1 MKDGSFMA
9 CHACDLLHRIPVIS
23 VGMTANCRR
32 CGTLLVKP
40 KQNSLERSLALAVT
54 GLILLVMANSFPFLG
69 FKIHGQVRHTLLL
82 TGIQQFY
89 TSGMPWLAI
98 LVLFTTVIAPL
109 AQLLALIYI
118 LLPLKLERRS
128 PGMFHVFR
136 WMQQLQPWSMME
148 VFMVG
153 LLISMVKL
161 AKMAQVL
168 PGVALF
174 CFMALIFVLAAC
186 LASLDPHLVWEHW
199 EKDGCHHQH

>member
-1 MKDGSFMA
+1 MKAGSYMA
-9 CHACDLLHRIPVIS
+9 CHDCDLLHRIPAIS
-23 VGMTANCRR
+23 EGMTANCCR
-32 CGTLLVKP
+32 CGALLARP
-40 KQNSLERSLALAVT
+40 KRNSLERTLALAIT

-69 FKIHGQVRHTLLL
+69 FKIHGHVRHTLLL

-89 TSGMPWLAI
+89 ASGMPWLAV

-118 LLPLKLERRS
+118 LLPLKFQHRS

-148 VFMVG
+148 VFMLGILV
-153 LLISMVKL
+153 SMVKL
-161 AKMAQVL
+161 AKMAQIL
-168 PGVALF
+168 PDIALF

-186 LASLDPHLVWEHW
+186 LASLDPHMVWEHW
-199 EKDGCHHQH
+199 EKNECHQH